1 MLFTE
6 SMENNVIERLEVD
19 MQECETAD
27 QVNKLYRQAR
37 IWVRFHC
44 FYAKACSP
52 EHSQELNARIKN
64 IRNARLSVIRSSEE
78 ICDA

>member
-1 MLFTE
+1 MLFTD
-6 SMENNVIERLEVD
+6 SMENNVVERLVNE
-19 MQECETAD
+19 MGECETAD

-52 EHSQELNARIKN
+52 EHSQELNGRIKN
-64 IRNARLSVIRSSEE
+64 IRNNALSRIRNLEVNN
-78 ICDA
+78 D